1 MKHSVMVVLALGLFC
16 LYAMPCAN
24 AGEGPEIKD
33 GNPRVLMKT
42 SAGDI
47 ELELFEDAAPNTVAN
62 FITLIEKKFY
72 DGVLFHRIIANFM
85 IQGGDPQGNGTGGPG
100 YTIPDELTN
109 NKNKHNQYAL
119 SMAKTQAPD
128 SGGSQFFIVTN
139 KQGTPHLDGVHTVFG
154 KVTKG
159 FEAVD
164 KLGVTHPGPDV
175 KMISVTVLQKQKH
188 EYTVKKSN

>member
-1 MKHSVMVVLALGLFC
+1 MKHSVLAVLALGLVC
-16 LYAMPCAN
+16 LGSIPMAN
-24 AGEGPEIKD
+24 AGEGPEIKE
-33 GNPRVLMKT
+33 GNPKVLMKT

-62 FITLIEKKFY
+62 FITLIEKKYY
-72 DGVLFHRIIANFM
+72 DGVLFHRIIPNFM

-100 YTIPDELTN
+100 YNIPDELTN
-109 NKNKHNQYAL
+109 NKNKHLQYSL
-119 SMAKTQAPD
+119 SMAKTAAPD

-159 FEAVD
+159 FDIVD
-164 KLGVTHPGPDV
+164 ALGGTDRQGHHRHS
-175 KMISVTVLQKQKH
+175 K
-188 EYTVKKSN
+188 